1 MEAIIYKDSYQQ
13 GLKAIPSDWL
23 TTTID
28 EITSVVTKGTTPTSV
43 GFNFTNSGINF
54 IKVESITVEGCFVSD
69 KFAYINPETDQALK
83 RSRIEEN
90 DILFSIA
97 GALGRIAIAKKNVL
111 PANTNQALA
120 IIRLLPTHADHAYLS
135 YYLRG
140 EYIVDRINKINVQ
153 SAQANLSLGDI
164 RAFPV
169 LLPPIPEQKKIARI
183 LSSVDSKLAL
193 IDQQITTTQTLKKG
207 LMQKLFTQGVGTQ
220 DADGRWQPHTN
231 FQESELGKVPAGWA
245 VTKLDELV
253 TRGSGHTPDKQ
264 HPEYWNGGIKWI
276 SLADSS
282 RLDKGIISTTD
293 KEISHLGIDNSSAVL
308 HPKGTVVMSRDAG
321 IGKSAVMG
329 EDMAVSQH
337 FIAWSCEQKGKLNN
351 WFLYYLL
358 QLMKP
363 EFERIAIGSTI
374 KTIGLPYF
382 KKLKIAHP
390 IEIAEQNEIAR
401 ILSTVDRKLNHLHT
415 QKTQTQQL
423 KKGLMQKLLTGQI
436 RVQPDPQDN

>member
-1 MEAIIYKDSYQQ
+1 MVPEDWVVKPISTITRWSSGGTPSKNKPEYWNGSIPWISAASMRGMYYSDSE
-13 GLKAIPSDWL
+13 LKI
-23 TTTID
+23 
-28 EITSVVTKGTTPTSV
+28 
-43 GFNFTNSGINF
+43 
-54 IKVESITVEGCFVSD
+54 
-69 KFAYINPETDQALK
+69 TDQAACVAKMAEPNTLLLLV
-83 RSRIEEN
+83 RGSTLWNRIPVGITTQQVAFNQDVKCIEPIMPFITPEFLLN
-90 DILFSIA
+90 WFLAHEHQLLNMVTGTGIGA
-97 GALGRIAIAKKNVL
+97 GKLETSDLQQLEI
-111 PANTNQALA
+111 
-120 IIRLLPTHADHAYLS
+120 Y
-135 YYLRG
+135 
-140 EYIVDRINKINVQ
+140 
-153 SAQANLSLGDI
+153 
-164 RAFPV
+164 
-169 LLPPIPEQKKIARI
+169 LPPLPEQKKIARI

-220 DADGRWQPHTN
+220 DIDGRWQPHTE
-231 FQESELGKVPAGWA
+231 FQESELGRIPTGWA

-293 KEISHLGIDNSSAVL
+293 KEISYLGIDNSSAVL

-321 IGKSAVMG
+321 IGKSALMG

-401 ILSTVDRKLNHLHT
+401 ILSTVDRKLGHLQT

>member
-1 MEAIIYKDSYQQ
+1 MNTIPTTWSMTKLKDIGSTYSGLSGKTKEDFGRGKSYVPYKAVFSDTFLRADCFEKVEVLPNESQNQVEQ
-13 GLKAIPSDWL
+13 GDILLTTSSETPDEVGMASVLLEESGELYLNSFCFGFRPIPNRLDMRFSGYWLRSDDARKAITFLAQGS
-23 TTTID
+23 TR
-28 EITSVVTKGTTPTSV
+28 
-43 GFNFTNSGINF
+43 FNISKN
-54 IKVESITVEGCFVSD
+54 KVLD
-69 KFAYINPETDQALK
+69 
-83 RSRIEEN
+83 IE
-90 DILFSIA
+90 L
-97 GALGRIAIAKKNVL
+97 
-111 PANTNQALA
+111 
-120 IIRLLPTHADHAYLS
+120 
-135 YYLRG
+135 
-140 EYIVDRINKINVQ
+140 
-153 SAQANLSLGDI
+153 
-164 RAFPV
+164 
-169 LLPPIPEQKKIARI
+169 LLPPLPEQKKIARI

-220 DADGRWQPHTN
+220 DADGRWQPHTE
-231 FQESELGKVPAGWA
+231 FQESELGRIPTDWA

-282 RLDKGIISTTD
+282 RLDQGTISTTD

-337 FIAWSCEQKGKLNN
+337 FIAWNCEQKGKLNN

-382 KKLKIAHP
+382 KKLTIAHP
-390 IEIAEQNEIAR
+390 VEIDEQQKIAR
-401 ILSTVDRKLNHLHT
+401 ILSTVDCKLDQLQT
-415 QKTQTQQL
+415 QKTQTQHL